1 MEPSMSDKELRELI
15 DIIQDVTREYTSTP
29 EKARQFL
36 VDAGIVTNTGELTEP
51 YRS

>member
-1 MEPSMSDKELRELI
+1 MSDKELRELI
-15 DIIQDVTREYTSTP
+15 DIIQDVTHEYTSTP

-36 VDAGIVTNTGELTEP
+36 VDAGIVTSTGELTEP